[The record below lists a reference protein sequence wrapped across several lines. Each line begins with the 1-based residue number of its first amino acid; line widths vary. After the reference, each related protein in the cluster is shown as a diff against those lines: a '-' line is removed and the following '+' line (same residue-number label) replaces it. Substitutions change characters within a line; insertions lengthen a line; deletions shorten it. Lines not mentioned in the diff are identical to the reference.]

1 MKKFFAMI
9 LLSLASLC
17 AVASPFETIKTVEI
31 DGFSYELDMETRNLA
46 RLKSV
51 PYGEK
56 VVVVPDGVVYNGN
69 EYKVVTTCRDFLKEG
84 YSYIKELV
92 LPSSL
97 ESLGTASFW
106 NLQLENLI
114 IPGSIN
120 NIPNM
125 CFCFM
130 KQLEDLTIESG
141 VERIGDAAFSL
152 IGGTVHIPATVKEFG
167 IWSMR
172 RIGGEIDYDFR
183 NAEIIGGSAFNDSPL
198 TRVEF
203 SNGVHI
209 GVNSFSNSVNL
220 TEIVL
225 PEEFTVDHGGAF
237 SNCPNLTSVVV
248 KATTPPECGY
258 NYAGDNNDGYVIDT
272 EVSRDCVLYVPQ
284 GCSKAYRDSKAWA
297 NFKRIEESDVAALD
311 AVASGNSGVYEV
323 WNLSGMA
330 VASGC
335 SREEAVAGLAPGV
348 YILRHNGEAEKI
360 LLR

>member
-1 MKKFFAMI
+1 MRKFLAAI
-9 LLSLASLC
+9 LLGVASLC
-17 AVASPFETIKTVEI
+17 AFATPFDTIRTVEI
-31 DGFSYELDMETRNLA
+31 DGFTYELDMETRNLA
-46 RLKSV
+46 RIKSV

-56 VVVVPDGVVYNGN
+56 ALTVPDKVIYNGN
-69 EYKVVTTCRDFLKEG
+69 AYKVVTTCRDFLREG
-84 YSYIKELV
+84 YGYIKELA

-97 ESLGTASFW
+97 EYLGTTSFW

-114 IPGSIN
+114 IPGSIK

-130 KQLEDLTIESG
+130 KQMEELTIEPG
-141 VERIGDAAFSL
+141 VERIGDAAVTF
-152 IGGTVHIPATVKEFG
+152 INGTVHIPATVKEFG
-167 IWSMR
+167 IWSVR

-209 GVNSFSNSVNL
+209 GVNSFSNSTNL

-225 PEEFTVDHGGAF
+225 PEEFTVDNGGAF

-284 GCSKAYRDSKAWA
+284 GCAKAYRDSKAWA
-297 NFKRIEESDVAALD
+297 NFKRIEESDVAGLD
-311 AVASGNSGVYEV
+311 AVASGDSGVYEV
-323 WNLSGMA
+323 WDLSGMA
-330 VASGC
+330 VASAY
-335 SREEAVAGLAPGV
+335 SREEAVVGLENGV
-348 YILRHNGEAEKI
+348 YILRHNGEVEKI
-360 LLR
+360 LVR